1 MQSSWKTALITVVLS
16 CKGHCIITIIILL
29 WSFLKI
35 IKFSF
40 FDSASRWNLSSSY
53 NIHLDVRNKE
63 RNYCHGS
70 SIVDR
75 ALFFYP
81 ELSEDFFS
89 LINNASNRPY
99 SVNSRQLVTNF
110 LDPSNVEWSYLDQ
123 GTENVL
129 TCEPPDLT
137 TTITEVTRTTTL
149 PEVTGGM
156 TEITDVV
163 QSTVPETTAT
173 IITTEVSPTTVL
185 EGIIRL
191 AVVGSLSSQMQAQI
205 MVCTSIP

>member
-1 MQSSWKTALITVVLS
+1 M
-16 CKGHCIITIIILL
+16 
-29 WSFLKI
+29 
-35 IKFSF
+35 
-40 FDSASRWNLSSSY
+40 
-53 NIHLDVRNKE
+53 RNKE

-89 LINNASNRPY
+89 LINNASNKSY

-149 PEVTGGM
+149 PEM
-156 TEITDVV
+156 TEGTSEITDVV
-163 QSTVPETTAT
+163 QSTAPEMTAT
-173 IITTEVSPTTVL
+173 ITTTEASLTAVL
-185 EGIIRL
+185 EGIQL
-191 AVVGSLSSQMQAQI
+191 AINGSRGLSSQLKAQI
-205 MVCTSIP
+205 MVCTSTLNMCT